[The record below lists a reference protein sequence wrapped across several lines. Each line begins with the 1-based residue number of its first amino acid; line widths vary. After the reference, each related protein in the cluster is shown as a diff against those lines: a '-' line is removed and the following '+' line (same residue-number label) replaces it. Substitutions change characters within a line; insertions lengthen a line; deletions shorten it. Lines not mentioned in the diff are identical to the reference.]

1 MATSDHKSLSPMDI
15 VAVLAMVTKDQQS
28 KLAQEI
34 SQKDAEIAALK
45 NRTLQLET
53 VVVEVLRL
61 QSSDS
66 YVSLTN

>member
-1 MATSDHKSLSPMDI
+1 MDI

>member
-1 MATSDHKSLSPMDI
+1 VATSDHKSLSPMDI

>member
-1 MATSDHKSLSPMDI
+1 M
-15 VAVLAMVTKDQQS
+15 LAMVTKDQQS